1 MSEPVQLLQLS
12 NDNFQ
17 KQISELLE
25 KAMNDILTNISTTDT
40 SQLAAKVDALNQ
52 KLDCLINFLEKWAN
66 VGNLTMRDIK
76 EYV

>member
-52 KLDCLINFLEKWAN
+52 KLDRLINYLEKWAN
-66 VGNLTMRDIK
+66 IGNITMRDIK